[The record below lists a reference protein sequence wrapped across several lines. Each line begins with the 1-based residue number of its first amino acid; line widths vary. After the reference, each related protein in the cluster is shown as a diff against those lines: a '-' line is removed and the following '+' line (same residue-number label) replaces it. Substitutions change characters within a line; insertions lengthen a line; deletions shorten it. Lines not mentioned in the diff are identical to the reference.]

1 MGETN
6 IELAQIFNS
15 YLYHGKKMCYRS
27 FHRFTLFKARANE
40 INFRAKNL

>member
-15 YLYHGKKMCYRS
+15 HLYHGKKNVLSIVSSIY
-27 FHRFTLFKARANE
+27 
-40 INFRAKNL
+40 IV